1 MSPYGLTIPL
11 PGPLHSQ
18 QDFYR
23 ELVELGYTDV
33 WSAESNGAE
42 GLIPLALAAAWA
54 PELRLGTAIL
64 PAYTRSPALMAQSAA
79 TMADAAPG
87 RVAFGIGS
95 SSNVIVENWNGV
107 PFEEPY
113 KRVRDTVRFLKDAL
127 SGEKVTEDYDSFSIK
142 GFRLGIIP
150 AQPPKLLVA
159 ALREGMLRL
168 AGREADGAIVNWL
181 SPDDVTTV
189 AGIVNEQG
197 PDREVVA
204 RIFVCP
210 SEDRE
215 AVIAGGRYTLAA
227 YLNVPVYKAFHQWL
241 GRGDLLGAH
250 WERWDAGDRQG
261 ALGEIPESVVD
272 DLIVHGS
279 PDQCRA
285 RISQYMQNG
294 ITTPALAVMP
304 FGGIDPIE
312 AIRSLA
318 PVE

>member
-11 PGPLHSQ
+11 PGPLHGQ
-18 QDFYR
+18 QNFYR
-23 ELVELGYTDV
+23 ELVDLGYTDV

-42 GLIPLALAAAWA
+42 GMIPLALAAAWA

-64 PAYTRSPALMAQSAA
+64 PAYTRSPALMAQTAA

-95 SSNVIVENWNGV
+95 SSNVIVENWNGI

-127 SGEKVTEDYDSFSIK
+127 SGEKVTQEYDSFNIK
-142 GFRLGIIP
+142 GFRLGIVP
-150 AQPPKLLVA
+150 EQPPKLLVA

-181 SPDDVTTV
+181 SPEDVKTV

-215 AVIAGGRYTLAA
+215 AVITGGRYTLAA

-261 ALGEIPESVVD
+261 ALGEIPESVID

-279 PDQCRA
+279 PDQCRE
-285 RISQYMQNG
+285 RISEYMKNG

-304 FGGIDPIE
+304 FGGIDPYE

-318 PVE
+318 PTK

>member
-11 PGPLHSQ
+11 PGPLYSQ

-142 GFRLGIIP
+142 GFRLGIVP
-150 AQPPKLLVA
+150 EQPPKLLVA

>member
-11 PGPLHSQ
+11 PGPLHGQ
-18 QDFYR
+18 QNFYQ
-23 ELVELGYTDV
+23 ELVDLGYTDV

-42 GLIPLALAAAWA
+42 GMIPLALAAAWA

-64 PAYTRSPALMAQSAA
+64 PAYTRSPALMAQTAA

-95 SSNVIVENWNGV
+95 SSNVIVENWNGI

-127 SGEKVTEDYDSFSIK
+127 TGEKVTQEYDSFNIK
-142 GFRLGIIP
+142 GFRLGIVP
-150 AQPPKLLVA
+150 EQPPKLLVA

-181 SPDDVTTV
+181 SPEDVRTV

-197 PDREVVA
+197 DDREVVA

-241 GRGDLLGAH
+241 GRSDLLGAH

-272 DLIVHGS
+272 ELIVHGS

-285 RISQYMQNG
+285 RISQYMENG

-318 PVE
+318 PSK

>member
-79 TMADAAPG
+79 TIADAAPG

-150 AQPPKLLVA
+150 EQPPKLLVA

>member
-1 MSPYGLTIPL
+1 
-11 PGPLHSQ
+11 
-18 QDFYR
+18 
-23 ELVELGYTDV
+23 
-33 WSAESNGAE
+33 
-42 GLIPLALAAAWA
+42 
-54 PELRLGTAIL
+54 
-64 PAYTRSPALMAQSAA
+64 MAQSAA
-79 TMADAAPG
+79 TIADAAPG

-142 GFRLGIIP
+142 GFRLGIVP
-150 AQPPKLLVA
+150 EQPPKLLVA

>member
-11 PGPLHSQ
+11 PGPLHGQ
-18 QDFYR
+18 QNFYR
-23 ELVELGYTDV
+23 ELVDLGYTDV

-42 GLIPLALAAAWA
+42 GMIPLALAAAWA

-64 PAYTRSPALMAQSAA
+64 PAYTRSPALMAQTAA

-95 SSNVIVENWNGV
+95 SSNVIVENWNGI

-127 SGEKVTEDYDSFSIK
+127 TGEKVTQEYDSFNIK
-142 GFRLGIIP
+142 GFRLGIVP
-150 AQPPKLLVA
+150 EQPPKLLVA

-181 SPDDVTTV
+181 SPEDVRTV

-197 PDREVVA
+197 QDREVVA

-241 GRGDLLGAH
+241 GRSDLLGAH

-261 ALGEIPESVVD
+261 ALGEIPESVID

-279 PDQCRA
+279 PDQCRG
-285 RISQYMQNG
+285 RISEYMKNG

-304 FGGIDPIE
+304 FGGIDPYE

-318 PVE
+318 PTN

>member
-1 MSPYGLTIPL
+1 MSPYGLTIPA
-11 PGPLHSQ
+11 PGSLHSQ
-18 QDFYR
+18 QSFYR

-95 SSNVIVENWNGV
+95 SSNVIVENWNGI

-127 SGEKVTEDYDSFSIK
+127 SGEKITEDYDSFSIK
-142 GFRLGIIP
+142 GFRLGLVP
-150 AQPPKLLVA
+150 EQPPKLLVA

-241 GRGDLLGAH
+241 GRDELLGAH

-279 PDQCRA
+279 PDQCRE
-285 RISQYMQNG
+285 RISQYMKNG

-318 PVE
+318 PVK

>member
-113 KRVRDTVRFLKDAL
+113 KRVRDTVRVLKDAL

-150 AQPPKLLVA
+150 EQ
-159 ALREGMLRL
+159 
-168 AGREADGAIVNWL
+168 L
-181 SPDDVTTV
+181 S
-189 AGIVNEQG
+189 
-197 PDREVVA
+197 
-204 RIFVCP
+204 
-210 SEDRE
+210 
-215 AVIAGGRYTLAA
+215 
-227 YLNVPVYKAFHQWL
+227 
-241 GRGDLLGAH
+241 
-250 WERWDAGDRQG
+250 
-261 ALGEIPESVVD
+261 
-272 DLIVHGS
+272 LIH
-279 PDQCRA
+279 
-285 RISQYMQNG
+285 I
-294 ITTPALAVMP
+294 
-304 FGGIDPIE
+304 
-312 AIRSLA
+312 
-318 PVE
+318 

>member
-79 TMADAAPG
+79 TIADAAPG

-150 AQPPKLLVA
+150 EQPPKLLVA

-285 RISQYMQNG
+285 RISQYMKNG

-318 PVE
+318 PGK

>member
-142 GFRLGIIP
+142 GFRLGIVP
-150 AQPPKLLVA
+150 EQPPKLLVA

-285 RISQYMQNG
+285 RISQYMKNG

-318 PVE
+318 PVQ

>member
-11 PGPLHSQ
+11 PGPLHGQ
-18 QDFYR
+18 QNFYR
-23 ELVELGYTDV
+23 ELVDLGYTDV

-42 GLIPLALAAAWA
+42 GMIPLALAAAWA

-64 PAYTRSPALMAQSAA
+64 PAYTRSPALMAQTAA

-95 SSNVIVENWNGV
+95 SSNVIVENWNGI

-127 SGEKVTEDYDSFSIK
+127 SGEKVTQEYDSFNIK
-142 GFRLGIIP
+142 GFRLGIVP
-150 AQPPKLLVA
+150 EQPPKLLVA

-181 SPDDVTTV
+181 SPEDVKTV
-189 AGIVNEQG
+189 AGIINEQG

-215 AVIAGGRYTLAA
+215 AVMTGGRYTLAA

-261 ALGEIPESVVD
+261 ALGEIPESVID

-279 PDQCRA
+279 PDQCRE
-285 RISQYMQNG
+285 RISEYMKNG

-304 FGGIDPIE
+304 FGGIDPYE

-318 PVE
+318 PTK

>member
-11 PGPLHSQ
+11 PGPLHGQ
-18 QDFYR
+18 QNFYQ
-23 ELVELGYTDV
+23 ELVDLGYTDV

-42 GLIPLALAAAWA
+42 GMIPLALAAAWA

-64 PAYTRSPALMAQSAA
+64 PAYTRSPALMAQTAA

-95 SSNVIVENWNGV
+95 SSNVIVENWNGI

-113 KRVRDTVRFLKDAL
+113 KRVRDTIRFLKDAL
-127 SGEKVTEDYDSFSIK
+127 TGEKVTQEYDSFNIK
-142 GFRLGIIP
+142 GFRLGIVP
-150 AQPPKLLVA
+150 EQPPKLLVA

-181 SPDDVTTV
+181 SPEDVRTV

-197 PDREVVA
+197 DDREVVA

-241 GRGDLLGAH
+241 GRSDLLGAH

-272 DLIVHGS
+272 ELIVHGS

-285 RISQYMQNG
+285 RISQYMENG

-318 PVE
+318 PSK

>member
-18 QDFYR
+18 QNFYR
-23 ELVELGYTDV
+23 ELVDLGYTDV

-42 GLIPLALAAAWA
+42 GMIPLALAAAWA

-64 PAYTRSPALMAQSAA
+64 PAYTRSPALMAQTAA

-95 SSNVIVENWNGV
+95 SSNVIVENWNGI

-127 SGEKVTEDYDSFSIK
+127 SGEKVTQEYDSFNIK
-142 GFRLGIIP
+142 GFRLGIVP
-150 AQPPKLLVA
+150 EQPPKLLVA

-181 SPDDVTTV
+181 SPEDVKTV

-215 AVIAGGRYTLAA
+215 AVMTGGRYTLAA

-250 WERWDAGDRQG
+250 WERWDAGERQG
-261 ALGEIPESVVD
+261 ALGEIPESVID

-279 PDQCRA
+279 PDQCRE
-285 RISQYMQNG
+285 RISEYMKNG
-294 ITTPALAVMP
+294 SC
-304 FGGIDPIE
+304 F
-312 AIRSLA
+312 S
-318 PVE
+318 

>member
-11 PGPLHSQ
+11 PGPLHGQ
-18 QDFYR
+18 QNFYQ
-23 ELVELGYTDV
+23 ELVDLGYTDV

-42 GLIPLALAAAWA
+42 GMIPLALAAAWA

-64 PAYTRSPALMAQSAA
+64 PAYTRSPALMAQTAA

-95 SSNVIVENWNGV
+95 SSNVIVENWNGI

-127 SGEKVTEDYDSFSIK
+127 TGEKVTQEYDSFNIK
-142 GFRLGIIP
+142 GFRLGIVP
-150 AQPPKLLVA
+150 EQPPKLLVA

-181 SPDDVTTV
+181 SPEDVKTV

-215 AVIAGGRYTLAA
+215 AVITGGRYTLAA

-261 ALGEIPESVVD
+261 ALGEIPESVID

-279 PDQCRA
+279 PDQCRE
-285 RISQYMQNG
+285 RISEYMKNG

-304 FGGIDPIE
+304 FGGIDPYE

-318 PVE
+318 QTK

>member
-79 TMADAAPG
+79 TIADAAPG

-150 AQPPKLLVA
+150 EQPPKLLVA

-261 ALGEIPESVVD
+261 AL
-272 DLIVHGS
+272 
-279 PDQCRA
+279 A
-285 RISQYMQNG
+285 RFQN
-294 ITTPALAVMP
+294 L
-304 FGGIDPIE
+304 
-312 AIRSLA
+312 S
-318 PVE
+318 

>member
-11 PGPLHSQ
+11 PGPLHGQ
-18 QDFYR
+18 QNFYR
-23 ELVELGYTDV
+23 ELVDLGYTDV

-42 GLIPLALAAAWA
+42 GMIPLALAAAWA

-64 PAYTRSPALMAQSAA
+64 PAYTRSPALMAQTAA

-95 SSNVIVENWNGV
+95 SSNVIVENWNGI

-127 SGEKVTEDYDSFSIK
+127 SGEKVTQEYDSFNIK
-142 GFRLGIIP
+142 GFRLGIVP
-150 AQPPKLLVA
+150 EQPPKLLVA

-181 SPDDVTTV
+181 SPEDVKTV

-215 AVIAGGRYTLAA
+215 AVMTGGRYTLAA

-261 ALGEIPESVVD
+261 ALGEIPESVID
-272 DLIVHGS
+272 DLIVHGN
-279 PDQCRA
+279 PDQCRE
-285 RISQYMQNG
+285 RISEYMKNG

-304 FGGIDPIE
+304 FGGIDPYE

-318 PVE
+318 PTK

>member
-11 PGPLHSQ
+11 PGPLHGQ
-18 QDFYR
+18 QNFYR
-23 ELVELGYTDV
+23 ELVDLDYTDV

-42 GLIPLALAAAWA
+42 GMIPLALAAAWA

-64 PAYTRSPALMAQSAA
+64 PAYTRSPALMAQTAA

-95 SSNVIVENWNGV
+95 SSNVIVENWNGI

-127 SGEKVTEDYDSFSIK
+127 TGEKVTQEYDSFNIK
-142 GFRLGIIP
+142 GFRLGIVP
-150 AQPPKLLVA
+150 EQPPKLLVA

-181 SPDDVTTV
+181 SPEDVRTV

-197 PDREVVA
+197 DNREVVA

-241 GRGDLLGAH
+241 GRSDLLGAH

-272 DLIVHGS
+272 ELIVHGS

-285 RISQYMQNG
+285 RISQYMENG

-318 PVE
+318 PSK

>member
-11 PGPLHSQ
+11 PGPLHGQ
-18 QDFYR
+18 QNFYR
-23 ELVELGYTDV
+23 ELVDLGYTDV

-42 GLIPLALAAAWA
+42 GMIPLALAAAWA

-64 PAYTRSPALMAQSAA
+64 PAYTRSPALMAQTAA

-95 SSNVIVENWNGV
+95 SSNVIVENWNGI

-127 SGEKVTEDYDSFSIK
+127 TGEKVTQEYESFNIK
-142 GFRLGIIP
+142 GFRLGIVP
-150 AQPPKLLVA
+150 EQPPKLLVA

-181 SPDDVTTV
+181 SPEDVRTV

-197 PDREVVA
+197 DDREVVA

-241 GRGDLLGAH
+241 GRSDLLGAH

-272 DLIVHGS
+272 ELIVHGS

-285 RISQYMQNG
+285 RISQYMENG

-318 PVE
+318 PSK

>member
-142 GFRLGIIP
+142 GFRLGIVP
-150 AQPPKLLVA
+150 EQPPKLLVA

-285 RISQYMQNG
+285 RISKYMQNG

>member
-142 GFRLGIIP
+142 GFRLGIVP
-150 AQPPKLLVA
+150 EQPPKLLVA

-285 RISQYMQNG
+285 RISQYMKNG

-304 FGGIDPIE
+304 FGGIDPLE

>member
-11 PGPLHSQ
+11 PGPLHGQ
-18 QDFYR
+18 QNFYQ
-23 ELVELGYTDV
+23 ELVDLGYTDV

-42 GLIPLALAAAWA
+42 GMIPLALAAAWA

-64 PAYTRSPALMAQSAA
+64 PAYTRSPALMAQTAA

-95 SSNVIVENWNGV
+95 SSNVIVENWNGI

-113 KRVRDTVRFLKDAL
+113 KRVRDTIRFLKDAL
-127 SGEKVTEDYDSFSIK
+127 TGEKVTQEYDSFNIK
-142 GFRLGIIP
+142 GFRLGIVP
-150 AQPPKLLVA
+150 EQPPKLLVA

-181 SPDDVTTV
+181 SPEDVRTV

-197 PDREVVA
+197 DNREVVA

-241 GRGDLLGAH
+241 GRSDLLGAH

-272 DLIVHGS
+272 ELIVHGS

-285 RISQYMQNG
+285 RISQYMENG

-318 PVE
+318 PSK

>member
-18 QDFYR
+18 QGFYR

-79 TMADAAPG
+79 TIADAAPG

-150 AQPPKLLVA
+150 EQPPKLLVA

-285 RISQYMQNG
+285 RISQYMKNG

-318 PVE
+318 PGK

>member
-18 QDFYR
+18 QNFYR
-23 ELVELGYTDV
+23 ELVDLGYTDV

-42 GLIPLALAAAWA
+42 GMIPLALAAAWA

-64 PAYTRSPALMAQSAA
+64 PAYTRSPALMAQTAA

-150 AQPPKLLVA
+150 EQPPKLLVA

-285 RISQYMQNG
+285 RISQYMKNG

-318 PVE
+318 PGK

>member
-18 QDFYR
+18 QNFYR
-23 ELVELGYTDV
+23 ELVDLGYTDV

-42 GLIPLALAAAWA
+42 GMIPLALAAAWA

-64 PAYTRSPALMAQSAA
+64 PAYTRSPALMAQTAA

-95 SSNVIVENWNGV
+95 SSNVIVENWNGI

-127 SGEKVTEDYDSFSIK
+127 SGEKVTQEYDSFTIK
-142 GFRLGIIP
+142 GFRLGIVP
-150 AQPPKLLVA
+150 EQPPKLLVA

-285 RISQYMQNG
+285 RISQYMKNG

>member
-11 PGPLHSQ
+11 PGPLHGQ
-18 QDFYR
+18 QNFYR
-23 ELVELGYTDV
+23 ELVDLGYTDV

-42 GLIPLALAAAWA
+42 GMIPLALAAAWA

-64 PAYTRSPALMAQSAA
+64 PAYTRSPALMAQTAA

-95 SSNVIVENWNGV
+95 SSNVIVENWNGI

-127 SGEKVTEDYDSFSIK
+127 SGEKVTQEYDSFNIK
-142 GFRLGIIP
+142 GFRLGIVP
-150 AQPPKLLVA
+150 EQPPKLLVA

-181 SPDDVTTV
+181 SPEDVKTV

-215 AVIAGGRYTLAA
+215 AVMTGGRYTLAA

-261 ALGEIPESVVD
+261 ALGEIPESVID

-279 PDQCRA
+279 PDQCRE
-285 RISQYMQNG
+285 RISEYMKNG

-304 FGGIDPIE
+304 FGGIDPYE

-318 PVE
+318 PTK

>member
-11 PGPLHSQ
+11 PGPLHGQ
-18 QDFYR
+18 QNFYR
-23 ELVELGYTDV
+23 ELVDLGYTDV

-42 GLIPLALAAAWA
+42 GMIPLALAAAWA

-64 PAYTRSPALMAQSAA
+64 PAYTRSPALMAQTAA

-95 SSNVIVENWNGV
+95 SSNVIVENWNGI

-127 SGEKVTEDYDSFSIK
+127 TGEKVTQEYDSFNIK
-142 GFRLGIIP
+142 GFRLGIVP
-150 AQPPKLLVA
+150 EQPPKLLVA

-181 SPDDVTTV
+181 SPEDVRTV

-197 PDREVVA
+197 DNREVVA

-241 GRGDLLGAH
+241 GRSDLLGAH

-272 DLIVHGS
+272 ELIVHGS

-285 RISQYMQNG
+285 RISQYMENG

-318 PVE
+318 PSK

>member
-11 PGPLHSQ
+11 PGPLHNQ
-18 QDFYR
+18 QSFYQ
-23 ELVELGYTDV
+23 ELVKLGYTDV

-95 SSNVIVENWNGV
+95 SSNVIVENWNGI

-142 GFRLGIIP
+142 GFRLGIVP
-150 AQPPKLLVA
+150 EQAPKLLVA

-241 GRGDLLGAH
+241 GRSDLLGAH

-279 PDQCRA
+279 PDQCRE
-285 RISQYMQNG
+285 RISQYMENG

-318 PVE
+318 PVK

>member
-23 ELVELGYTDV
+23 ELVGLGYTDV

-142 GFRLGIIP
+142 GFRLGIVP
-150 AQPPKLLVA
+150 EQPPKLLVA

>member
-11 PGPLHSQ
+11 PGPLHGQ

-23 ELVELGYTDV
+23 ELVDLGYTDV

-42 GLIPLALAAAWA
+42 GMIPLALAAAWA

-64 PAYTRSPALMAQSAA
+64 PAYTRSPALMAQTAA

-95 SSNVIVENWNGV
+95 SSNVIVENWNGI

-127 SGEKVTEDYDSFSIK
+127 TGEKVTQEYDSFNIK
-142 GFRLGIIP
+142 GFRLGIVP
-150 AQPPKLLVA
+150 EQPPKLLVA

-181 SPDDVTTV
+181 SPEDVRTV

-197 PDREVVA
+197 DDREVVA

-241 GRGDLLGAH
+241 GRSDLLGAH

-261 ALGEIPESVVD
+261 ALGEIPESVID

-279 PDQCRA
+279 PDQCRE
-285 RISQYMQNG
+285 RISEYMKNG

-304 FGGIDPIE
+304 FGGIDPYE

-318 PVE
+318 PTN

>member
-79 TMADAAPG
+79 TIADAAPG

-150 AQPPKLLVA
+150 EQAPKLLVA

-285 RISQYMQNG
+285 RISQYMKNG

>member
-11 PGPLHSQ
+11 PGPLHGQ
-18 QDFYR
+18 QNFYR
-23 ELVELGYTDV
+23 ELVDLGYTDV

-42 GLIPLALAAAWA
+42 GMIPLALAAAWA

-64 PAYTRSPALMAQSAA
+64 PAYTRSPALMAQTAA

-95 SSNVIVENWNGV
+95 SSNVIVENWNGI

-127 SGEKVTEDYDSFSIK
+127 TGEKVTQEYDSFNIK
-142 GFRLGIIP
+142 GFRLGIVP
-150 AQPPKLLVA
+150 EQPPKLLVA

-181 SPDDVTTV
+181 SPEDVRTV

-197 PDREVVA
+197 QDREVVA

-241 GRGDLLGAH
+241 GRCDLLGAH

-261 ALGEIPESVVD
+261 ALGEIPESVID

-279 PDQCRA
+279 PDQCRG
-285 RISQYMQNG
+285 RISEYMKNG

-304 FGGIDPIE
+304 FGGIDPYE

-318 PVE
+318 PTN

>member
-11 PGPLHSQ
+11 PGSLHSQ

-142 GFRLGIIP
+142 GFRLGIVP
-150 AQPPKLLVA
+150 EQPPKLLVA

>member
-79 TMADAAPG
+79 TIADAAPG

-150 AQPPKLLVA
+150 EQAPKLLVA

-285 RISQYMQNG
+285 RISQYMKNG

-318 PVE
+318 PSK

>member
-79 TMADAAPG
+79 TIADAAPG

-150 AQPPKLLVA
+150 EQPPKLLVA

-181 SPDDVTTV
+181 SPDDVNTV

-285 RISQYMQNG
+285 RISQYMKNG

-318 PVE
+318 PGK

>member
-11 PGPLHSQ
+11 PGPLHGQ
-18 QDFYR
+18 QNFYR
-23 ELVELGYTDV
+23 ELVDLGYTDV

-42 GLIPLALAAAWA
+42 GMIPLALAAAWA

-64 PAYTRSPALMAQSAA
+64 PAYTRSPALMAQTAA

-95 SSNVIVENWNGV
+95 SSNVIVENWNGI

-127 SGEKVTEDYDSFSIK
+127 TGEKVTQEYDSFNIK
-142 GFRLGIIP
+142 GFRLGIVP
-150 AQPPKLLVA
+150 EQPPKLLVA

-168 AGREADGAIVNWL
+168 AGREADGAIVNWI
-181 SPDDVTTV
+181 SPEDVRTV

-197 PDREVVA
+197 DDREVVA

-241 GRGDLLGAH
+241 GRSDLLGAH

-272 DLIVHGS
+272 ELIVHGS

-285 RISQYMQNG
+285 RISQYMENG

-304 FGGIDPIE
+304 FG
-312 AIRSLA
+312 
-318 PVE
+318 

>member
-142 GFRLGIIP
+142 GFRLGIVP
-150 AQPPKLLVA
+150 EQPPKLLVA

-285 RISQYMQNG
+285 RISQYMKNG

>member
-79 TMADAAPG
+79 TIADAAPG

-150 AQPPKLLVA
+150 EQPPKLLVA

-261 ALGEIPESVVD
+261 ALSEIPESVVD

-285 RISQYMQNG
+285 RISQYMKNG

-318 PVE
+318 PGK

>member
-142 GFRLGIIP
+142 GFRLGIVP

-261 ALGEIPESVVD
+261 ALGEIPESVID